1 MINFT
6 IYDSYSDGKKALENK
21 MFNFYECDEYK
32 RLTEEN
38 KNILDKMIQEFNSGR
53 MMISLLEGTRQSG
66 VTTILRA
73 FALYVS
79 SKVDF
84 SKYSNVYYVTNP
96 HKNSKDF
103 VNEIHNK
110 YGFKITNCCVDNEG
124 TKRLL
129 LSLNRDIIVFD
140 LITIFDF
147 EDYIQ
152 HIDDTH
158 SIIVIGTTY
167 MDMEKRTVI

>member
-1 MINFT
+1 MINLT

-53 MMISLLEGTRQSG
+53 MKISLLEGTRQSG

-84 SKYSNVYYVTNP
+84 SKYSNVYYVTNRYEY
-96 HKNSKDF
+96 SKHF
-103 VNEIHNK
+103 VNEIYNK
-110 YGFKITNCCVDNEG
+110 YGFKIMNYCVSNEMM
-124 TKRLL
+124 KRQL
-129 LSLNRDIIVFD
+129 LSSNSDIIVFD
-140 LITIFDF
+140 LFTIFDF
-147 EDYIQ
+147 KDYIKQ
-152 HIDDTH
+152 IDDTR
-158 SIIVIGTTY
+158 SIIVVGTTY